1 MADRDREA
9 MQRDAEAEAALVP
22 FLGAVRADEPA
33 PPVALLNA
41 ILADAA
47 AVSAERRQVTAPAR
61 AARSLPRLRAWLEPI
76 GGWRGAAALGLCA
89 ALGFWV
95 GLSGGVAIDGTTV
108 WAGSTDGTDPVA
120 AFFDLAAA
128 EG

>member
-1 MADRDREA
+1 MT
-9 MQRDAEAEAALVP
+9 RDAEDEAALAP
-22 FLGAVRADEPA
+22 FLTAARGEDVVPRIT
-33 PPVALLNA
+33 LLNA

-47 AVSAERRQVTAPAR
+47 AVSAERRPVPAPAR
-61 AARSLPRLRAWLEPI
+61 PERRFRLRALLEPI

-89 ALGFWV
+89 ALGFWL
-95 GLSGGVAIDGTTV
+95 GLSEIAIDGATV
-108 WAGSTDGTDPVA
+108 WAGAPDTTDPVA